1 MNDEGVVELVDTV
14 RRLEAPGPNRH
25 AGMERMRRLLVS
37 EACRTL
43 APGVAAESSGTE
55 MDAELD
61 ALSEQV
67 LRADLKLD
75 AAVDALLVKFSAV
88 TQARKRAK

>member
-1 MNDEGVVELVDTV
+1 LNDEGVVELVDTV
-14 RRLEAPGPNRH
+14 RRLESPGPNRH

-37 EACRTL
+37 EVCRHWRREL
-43 APGVAAESSGTE
+43 LESSGTE

-75 AAVDALLVKFSAV
+75 AAVDALSVKFSAV
-88 TQARKRAK
+88 TRARKRAK